1 MGFLSFFIK
10 RRKSPARKRKPLMR
24 GAIKIDE
31 IIRKNHTS
39 FLHLKKNIAEIN
51 ITLNRHDNV
60 LTEHGRLLD
69 DHGAKFVSLEQ
80 RLLAC
85 APAPPQKEL
94 PLLARPVQ
102 AIGLS
107 AAAALPPYQTTRQH
121 NIENFSPQEKRIL
134 SIFFQNHAMA
144 FSYID
149 IAKVLG
155 KSANT
160 VKNQMHQLSMKAD
173 LFERSIDNQNRNRFK
188 LKDGLKVEQY
198 LNVN

>member
-1 MGFLSFFIK
+1 M
-10 RRKSPARKRKPLMR
+10 
-24 GAIKIDE
+24 
-31 IIRKNHTS
+31 
-39 FLHLKKNIAEIN
+39 
-51 ITLNRHDNV
+51 
-60 LTEHGRLLD
+60 
-69 DHGAKFVSLEQ
+69 
-80 RLLAC
+80 
-85 APAPPQKEL
+85 EL
-94 PLLARPVQ
+94 PLLNRPSQ
-102 AIGLS
+102 ALTP
-107 AAAALPPYQTTRQH
+107 PPYPAARQH

-134 SIFFQNHAMA
+134 SIFFQNHDMT

-173 LFERSIDNQNRNRFK
+173 LFERSIDQQNRNRFK